1 MQDNILHCQEFLS
14 LFLPLDEVT
23 IARII
28 GVIVRTQSDDKS
40 VHSKFLADLCGNNT
54 LDLSQMTDWDADTL
68 IYATKQLAP
77 ELNWATIMENLDHEG
92 FYIPNEAA
100 FYFLMSV
107 YKHAGQGHF
116 PLRAICGSIW
126 KNAEGQISLLKYAV
140 SAPPEVFT
148 FAHSGRQLAY
158 VDVVNDHK
166 VQIEHANHAWLCL
179 DLLEVLCQLAERDH
193 ASSVRSIL
201 EHPLKYCPEVLL
213 LGMAHINTASN
224 LLQQEVSSAV
234 IPILLQNADA
244 SGMIVHLWHVNPYIL
259 LRGLVDALSID
270 PENMS
275 RFLAACQEIK
285 ILSPILDMIPYPFGV
300 RLAALASCKGHINLE
315 KWLSSNLNAYKDAF
329 YEECIKFL
337 KEVHLPA
344 QVVTSNHFCSPN
356 ALRTIYSEASSTFLK
371 VLQSHSGLVSSPH
384 LSLEMDKL
392 HVTYMGTNSRFK
404 SSGSADLSSSDYYSE
419 DIEAEANLYFHQLF
433 SGQVTNDTMIR
444 MLAHLKEST
453 EKREQAIFRCM
464 IVKLLTESFAKYPVR
479 QLQMSAVLFGSLI
492 KNQLI
497 TDHTLGIALLAVLD
511 ALHKSPST
519 NMYVFGVGA
528 LTQFVDRLIE
538 WPDYVSLILKRL
550 VLRGMHSELVVF
562 IEQALARTSQAHAGH
577 CPAVDEVHQAKAGL
591 YFNQLFSG
599 QLTNDEMIEMLA
611 HFKESTD
618 NRERAIFGCMIV
630 LLFRE
635 FKLFAHFSK
644 RVLKIYAVFTG
655 SLIKNQLITNH
666 TLDIAL
672 QNVLDSL
679 REPAD
684 SKMFYLG
691 IRVLAQF
698 VDRMI
703 EWPHYCNRIVQISHV
718 CSSHPELVAFVER
731 GLSRVSQAHASQ
743 SSAADGCY
751 ANDIEAE
758 ATLHFQQMFSGQLTS
773 DAVIQ
778 MLAQLK
784 GSTDNRQQA
793 IFQCM
798 IVKLC
803 REYKIYAM
811 YPEKQLKI
819 AAAFLESLTKNKLIT
834 HPTVWKIC
842 NQALRAVLDELHEGA
857 ADSKWRTQD
866 FCSGVQSIKK
876 KFR

>member
-1 MQDNILHCQEFLS
+1 MNFVCQ
-14 LFLPLDEVT
+14 
-23 IARII
+23 I
-28 GVIVRTQSDDKS
+28 GDLEAPSPNYS
-40 VHSKFLADLCGNNT
+40 VDRQNRT
-54 LDLSQMTDWDADTL
+54 LDRKKLTDF
-68 IYATKQLAP
+68 
-77 ELNWATIMENLDHEG
+77 EG
-92 FYIPNEAA
+92 LWVN
-100 FYFLMSV
+100 S
-107 YKHAGQGHF
+107 
-116 PLRAICGSIW
+116 AIHQPIGR
-126 KNAEGQISLLKYAV
+126 
-140 SAPPEVFT
+140 
-148 FAHSGRQLAY
+148 FA
-158 VDVVNDHK
+158 K
-166 VQIEHANHAWLCL
+166 W
-179 DLLEVLCQLAERDH
+179 
-193 ASSVRSIL
+193 
-201 EHPLKYCPEVLL
+201 
-213 LGMAHINTASN
+213 
-224 LLQQEVSSAV
+224 AV
-234 IPILLQNADA
+234 IAEFP
-244 SGMIVHLWHVNPYIL
+244 
-259 LRGLVDALSID
+259 
-270 PENMS
+270 
-275 RFLAACQEIK
+275 
-285 ILSPILDMIPYPFGV
+285 SP
-300 RLAALASCKGHINLE
+300 
-315 KWLSSNLNAYKDAF
+315 
-329 YEECIKFL
+329 
-337 KEVHLPA
+337 
-344 QVVTSNHFCSPN
+344 
-356 ALRTIYSEASSTFLK
+356 
-371 VLQSHSGLVSSPH
+371 
-384 LSLEMDKL
+384 DK
-392 HVTYMGTNSRFK
+392 
-404 SSGSADLSSSDYYSE
+404 
-419 DIEAEANLYFHQLF
+419 
-433 SGQVTNDTMIR
+433 
-444 MLAHLKEST
+444 
-453 EKREQAIFRCM
+453 EQAIFRCM

-618 NRERAIFGCMIV
+618 NR
-630 LLFRE
+630 
-635 FKLFAHFSK
+635 
-644 RVLKIYAVFTG
+644 
-655 SLIKNQLITNH
+655 
-666 TLDIAL
+666 
-672 QNVLDSL
+672 
-679 REPAD
+679 
-684 SKMFYLG
+684 
-691 IRVLAQF
+691 VLAQF

-784 GSTDNRQQA
+784 GSTDNRYLKLAGNKQF
-793 IFQCM
+793 FQCM

-857 ADSKWRTQD
+857 ADSKVCFLR
-866 FCSGVQSIKK
+866 
-876 KFR
+876 

>member
-23 IARII
+23 IARIV

-148 FAHSGRQLAY
+148 FAHSGRQLSVLQAY

-329 YEECIKFL
+329 YEFL

-679 REPAD
+679 HEPAD

-793 IFQCM
+793 IFPVHDC
-798 IVKLC
+798 
-803 REYKIYAM
+803 
-811 YPEKQLKI
+811 
-819 AAAFLESLTKNKLIT
+819 
-834 HPTVWKIC
+834 
-842 NQALRAVLDELHEGA
+842 
-857 ADSKWRTQD
+857 
-866 FCSGVQSIKK
+866 
-876 KFR
+876 